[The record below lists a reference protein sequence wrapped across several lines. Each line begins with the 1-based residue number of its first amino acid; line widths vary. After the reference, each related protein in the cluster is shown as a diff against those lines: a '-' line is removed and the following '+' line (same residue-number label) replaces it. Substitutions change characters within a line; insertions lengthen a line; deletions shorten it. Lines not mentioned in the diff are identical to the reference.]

1 MSYISAA
8 LIHRIGRRGAS
19 LLFLA
24 LLDVVYALSLLGAP
38 PETRASPGIAF
49 LMLLLP
55 LPVWAAVWG
64 AVGALCLVQAFLR
77 TDRMA
82 FAAASLLKVAWGT
95 VYLLGWALG
104 DVPRGYVTAT
114 IWLGFAAWVA
124 IISGWREPAQGA

>member
-1 MSYISAA
+1 MTQVSAA
-8 LIHRIGRRGAS
+8 FLQRIGRRGAS

-24 LLDVVYALSLLGAP
+24 LLDLVYAASLLGAP

-49 LMLLLP
+49 LVLLLP
-55 LPVWAAVWG
+55 LPVWALIWG
-64 AVGALCLVQAFLR
+64 AVGVLCLIQAFLP
-77 TDRMA
+77 TDRLA
-82 FAAASLLKVAWGT
+82 FSTASLLKVAWGT

-124 IISGWREPAQGA
+124 IISGWREPHSGV